1 MHIGH
6 SHSLLLIFLVIY

>member
-6 SHSLLLIFLVIY
+6 SHSLLLIFLVVY